1 MGDFGA
7 VRSRLNRAGW
17 DEVALAGIADL
28 PWHEVSGILRSAVG
42 DLSFADEL
50 QIRALVSEATR
61 KEDMSNRSFALQ
73 PVAFHKDGGWSR
85 RHGDESET
93 PLTPLLQWEAIEK
106 QAPKA
111 RWPTRFQRK
120 LPPMKEVTTVVRPGV
135 SLKGQAWQVSP
146 FLWMIS

>member
-61 KEDMSNRSFALQ
+61 KEDMSNRPFALQ
-73 PVAFHKDGGWSR
+73 PVAFHKGGGWSR
-85 RHGDESET
+85 RYLHMCSCRIILYMT
-93 PLTPLLQWEAIEK
+93 P
-106 QAPKA
+106 
-111 RWPTRFQRK
+111 F
-120 LPPMKEVTTVVRPGV
+120 V
-135 SLKGQAWQVSP
+135 QVGA
-146 FLWMIS
+146 LN